1 MNRPRTPLGWAVR
14 IVVLYAVFVVLF
26 IAGSMFVGGSIPV
39 NVVSEPGLVSPGSGL
54 PIIAAVDVAIIIA
67 LILSSRWSGWKLA
80 VLLSAA
86 YFGAVTLL
94 TQIES
99 WYFLASVK
107 ISPGLIQG
115 LFLMGLPTAFLFIP
129 FAVWFIGKTQGQ
141 ESVQTPFD
149 QAIPVRTWL
158 WKIPALV
165 VLYVILYFVAGYFI
179 AWQNPEL
186 RAFYGQPGE
195 AQPFFSQMTL
205 ILQHDPLLA
214 LLQILRGLLWIL
226 CALPVVRGSTLSP
239 LWTAVLLG
247 LFLAVPQIVG
257 LIIAN
262 PLMPLASVRMSHLIE
277 TGSSNFVFGF
287 SVAWMLDGRWRAG

>member
-107 ISPGLIQG
+107 VSPGLIQG

-141 ESVQTPFD
+141 ESVQTSFD

-247 LFLAVPQIVG
+247 LFLAVPQTIG